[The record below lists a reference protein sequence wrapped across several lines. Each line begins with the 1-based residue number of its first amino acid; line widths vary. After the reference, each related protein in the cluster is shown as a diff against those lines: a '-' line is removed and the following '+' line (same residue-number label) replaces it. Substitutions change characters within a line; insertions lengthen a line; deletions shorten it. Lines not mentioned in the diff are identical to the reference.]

1 MSIYILFVSAG
12 VLFEGDFFLWVSLS
26 EIIYIKFL
34 VNLLL
39 PNYFCNYPTMNLNWA
54 RSETNEK
61 GCSRSEK
68 GSFFLDFVYFS
79 RKKKHFWIILKETV
93 PHRPTHCLPRLEP
106 FPREMG
112 CKILLLSKQFLW
124 FTSTLKQLE
133 FMYSIFVVLYN

>member
-39 PNYFCNYPTMNLNWA
+39 PNYFCNYPTMKGDK
-54 RSETNEK
+54 K
-61 GCSRSEK
+61 GCNWSKK

-79 RKKKHFWIILKETV
+79 RKEKHFWIILKETV

-106 FPREMG
+106 FPKEMG
-112 CKILLLSKQFLW
+112 CKISLLSNQFLW
-124 FTSTLKQLE
+124 FTSTLKQIE

>member
-39 PNYFCNYPTMNLNWA
+39 PNYFCNYPTMKGDK
-54 RSETNEK
+54 K
-61 GCSRSEK
+61 GCNWSKK

-79 RKKKHFWIILKETV
+79 RKEKHFWIILKETV

-106 FPREMG
+106 FPKEMG
-112 CKILLLSKQFLW
+112 CKISLLSNQFLW
-124 FTSTLKQLE
+124 FTSTLKQPE
-133 FMYSIFVVLYN
+133 FM

>member
-26 EIIYIKFL
+26 EIIHIKFL

-39 PNYFCNYPTMNLNWA
+39 PNYFCNYPTMKGDKKLCNW
-54 RSETNEK
+54 SK
-61 GCSRSEK
+61 K

-79 RKKKHFWIILKETV
+79 RKEKHFWIILKETV